1 MSRNSLEENS
11 ILMQENLSEI
21 KDVDLVEVYSNLVSQ
36 QYALQ
41 ASMQV
46 GAMTL
51 QQNSLLNYI

>member
-1 MSRNSLEENS
+1 MTTL
-11 ILMQENLSEI
+11 LSEI
-21 KDVDLVEVYSNLVSQ
+21 QDVDLVEVYSGLISQ